1 MIIEVEKADL
11 SNVIARAAA
20 PAPLEDGQARIRIDA
35 FALTSNNITYAVFGD
50 AMRYWEFFPVAGDGS
65 AVRGQIPVWGIG
77 EVVESLS
84 EDCGVGERLYGF
96 YPMASELV
104 ITTGRAD
111 ERGLT
116 DIAAHRAP
124 MAGAYNRYVRC
135 ERDPIYRADR
145 ERHQMLFYP
154 LFFTSF
160 LVDDFFDDA
169 DDFEAQQLIVSSA
182 SSKTAIGVAFMARR
196 RGCRVIGI
204 TSAGNKEFVESLD
217 TYDKVV
223 CYDEIAD
230 LERSPSVF
238 IDIAGNRDVLHAV
251 HARMDGVLVY
261 SMAVGGTH
269 WDHKAEVRDD
279 LAKPEPVFFFAP
291 AQISKRSKEWGI
303 GALDVRIAGAWDEY
317 ASWVDSW
324 IDFRSVTG
332 PDEVIDAY
340 LELLRGSL
348 DPKSGC
354 IASV

>member
-11 SNVIARAAA
+11 SNVIASADVPAA
-20 PAPLEDGQARIRIDA
+20 LEDGQARIRIDA

-50 AMRYWEFFPVAGDGS
+50 AMRYWDFFPVWGDESAGQ
-65 AVRGQIPVWGIG
+65 GQIPVWGIG

-96 YPMASELV
+96 FPMASELV

-145 ERHQMLFYP
+145 ERHQMLLYP

-160 LVDDFFDDA
+160 LVDDFVA

-204 TSAGNKEFVESLD
+204 TSARNKEFVESLEI
-217 TYDKVV
+217 YDKVV
-223 CYDEIAD
+223 CYDKVAD
-230 LERSPSVF
+230 LERLPSVF

-251 HARMDGVLVY
+251 HARMDGVLAY

-269 WDHKAEVRDD
+269 WDHKVEVRDD
-279 LAKPEPVFFFAP
+279 LAKPAPVFFFAP
-291 AQISKRSKEWGI
+291 AQISKRSKEWGA
-303 GALDVRIAGAWDEY
+303 GELAVRIAGAWDEY
-317 ASWVDSW
+317 ASWADGW
-324 IDFRSVTG
+324 IDFRAVTG
-332 PDEVIDAY
+332 PAAVIGAY

-348 DPKSGC
+348 DPKLGC
-354 IASV
+354 IASL